1 MHQVPKVDRKKP
13 YQKPGVK
20 VYGNIETLTATV
32 GNIANPD
39 GGGGAMNR
47 TH

>member
-1 MHQVPKVDRKKP
+1 MHRVPKVDFKKP

-20 VYGNIETLTATV
+20 VYGNIEGLTANV
-32 GNIANPD
+32 GNTANPD
-39 GGGGAMNR
+39 GGGGAMSK